1 MKFDP
6 DHFFVA
12 VEVVTPAG
20 HDASDMISRLKNLD
34 RLSFDGFS
42 VATNPVA
49 KPRMC
54 AMAACNLIRQAT
66 GRSCILHCTTRDH
79 NRISLQ
85 GQLWGAKAMGIDTVL
100 CATGDFVSMQDKG
113 KVSDVKDVD
122 VMDLVSMAC
131 ESGLKTGVV
140 FDWRPE
146 SNGMETEIRRLE
158 KKAEAGAMF
167 AVTQPV
173 YDEDTARLLHD
184 ALQHIRIPVIM
195 GILPLRS
202 PRHAIFLHEKV
213 AGIEVPESVRKK
225 MDQAADP
232 VWEGAVLSKQMLDTA
247 KQLFAGACI
256 MPPFDHYEILFDII

>member
-1 MKFDP
+1 MGFDLKG
-6 DHFFVA
+6 FTVM
-12 VEVVTPAG
+12 VEVMPPAG
-20 HDASDMISRLKNLD
+20 HDAAGMISRLKDLD
-34 RLSFDGFS
+34 RLKFEGFS

-54 AMAACNLIRQAT
+54 AMAACSLIQQNT
-66 GRSCILHCTTRDH
+66 GRPCILHCTTRDH

-85 GQLWGAKAMGIDTVL
+85 GLLWGAKAMGIDTVL
-100 CATGDFVSMQDKG
+100 CATGDFVSMQDRG
-113 KVSDVKDVD
+113 KVSDVKDMD

-146 SNGMETEIRRLE
+146 SNGIDGEIRRLE

-167 AVTQPV
+167 AVTQPA
-173 YDEDTARLLHD
+173 YDEDTARMLND
-184 ALQHIRIPVIM
+184 AVRHIRIPVIM

-202 PRHAIFLHEKV
+202 PRHAVFLHEKV
-213 AGIEVPESVRKK
+213 AGIEVPESVRKR

-232 VWEGAVLSKQMLDTA
+232 VSEGAYLSKQMLDTA
-247 KQLFAGACI
+247 KQLFSGACI
-256 MPPFDHYEILFDII
+256 MPPFDHFEILFDII

>member
-1 MKFDP
+1 MAFES
-6 DHFFVA
+6 DHFFVI
-12 VEVVTPAG
+12 VEVVPPAG
-20 HDASDMISRLKNLD
+20 HDAAGMISRLKDLD
-34 RLSFDGFS
+34 RLPFDGFS

-54 AMAACNLIRQAT
+54 AMATCSLIRQAT
-66 GRSCILHCTTRDH
+66 GRPCILHCTTRDH

-100 CATGDFVSMQDKG
+100 CATGDFVSMQDRAR
-113 KVSDVKDVD
+113 VSDVKDVD

-146 SNGMETEIRRLE
+146 SNGLDREIRRLE
-158 KKAEAGAMF
+158 KKAEAGASF

-173 YDEDTARLLHD
+173 YDENTARMLHD
-184 ALQHIRIPVIM
+184 AARHIPIPVIM

-202 PRHAIFLHEKV
+202 PRHAIFLHDKV
-213 AGIEVPESVRKK
+213 AGIEVPESVRKI
-225 MDQAADP
+225 MDNAADP
-232 VWEGAVLSKQMLDTA
+232 VSEGAVLSKRILGTA
-247 KQLFAGACI
+247 KELFAGACI